1 MPCLRSFCRIHLP
14 VFALAILCVVTPAF
28 AADQPQWLRISS
40 DHFIV
45 LTDAGEKKGHEIAA
59 RFEQMRAMYGTLMGQ
74 RKLRMSEPLEIIAI
88 KSDKDYSQVSPMRD
102 GSPISDPA
110 FVLPG
115 DDRIFIVLNLF
126 LPDSWRGAE
135 HQMAHYFLNYNYP
148 PTQPWFDEGFAEYF
162 ASINF
167 TSSKTEIGTDPE
179 LIPLYQ
185 TNVVSQQ
192 PGLSSALKSYTE
204 ILSAPVWLT
213 LPDLFGMK
221 NRVVNGLEG
230 THNTLFYAE
239 SWMLVH
245 YLINQ
250 NKLAETGAYFDLV
263 ENQQMPVE
271 QAVQQAFGMSV
282 AQLDKAVKDYFHSLR
297 PLTDAM
303 WAAKSANPPLTANIV
318 YELPLPMEV
327 DDVGSSSKQ
336 IDLPEAQARAA
347 EMELRI
353 PERRAQAVQQLQQ
366 LVADPKTETAV
377 AHRALAW
384 AHVQKGETAEA
395 FEELNTA
402 LDMNPADLW
411 ARFGQAQA
419 SYRSGQNGARVQGLE
434 NTGHNLMGV
443 VEEYPD
449 FAEAYA
455 LLGWARLVGGGTN
468 SAIEA
473 MTKAVQLS
481 PRNESYQLR
490 LAETYQATKKW
501 DEATAILER
510 LKLSQDPK
518 IARATKKELNDMP
531 FLKKFG
537 VPPQEEESSHRE
549 SITANTQKREEVAD
563 TPAVKDAN
571 GDEAGDESGDAKT
584 DAAKAAAVEAP
595 PDKRLVQFLKGTVV
609 SVDCS
614 QPPAAVLTVSSGG
627 RTLKL
632 RTADYKSATV
642 IGSAGFSC
650 DWKGTAVDINYKRGG
665 KADGDLVSIEVR

>member
-1 MPCLRSFCRIHLP
+1 MPCLRSFCRNQLP
-14 VFALAILCVVTPAF
+14 LFVLAILCFVTPAL
-28 AADQPQWLRISS
+28 AADQPPQWLRISS
-40 DHFIV
+40 DHFII
-45 LTDAGEKKGHEIAA
+45 LTDAGEKKGHEVAA

-74 RKLRMSEPLEIIAI
+74 HKLRMSEPLEIIAI
-88 KSDKDYSQVSPMRD
+88 KSDSDYSKISPMRD

-110 FVLPG
+110 FILPG
-115 DDRIFIVLNLF
+115 EDRIFIVLNLF
-126 LPDSWRGAE
+126 QPDSWRGAE
-135 HQMAHYFLNYNYP
+135 HQIAHYFLNYNYP

-167 TSSKTEIGTDPE
+167 TSSKTEIGRDPE

-185 TNVVSQQ
+185 TNVASQQ

-213 LPDLFGMK
+213 LPDLFAMK
-221 NRVVNGLEG
+221 NRTVNGLEG

-239 SWMLVH
+239 SWMVVH

-250 NKLAETGAYFDLV
+250 HKLEETGTYFDLV

-282 AQLDKAVKDYFHSLR
+282 AQLDKAVKDYFHSLK

-303 WAAKSANPPLTANIV
+303 WAAKSPNPPLTANVV

-327 DDVGSSSKQ
+327 DDVGSSSKR
-336 IDLPEAQARAA
+336 IDLPEAQARVA

-366 LVADPKTETAV
+366 LVADPQTETAI

-384 AHVQKGETAEA
+384 AHVQKGETTEA

-402 LDMNPADLW
+402 VDMNPSDLW
-411 ARFGQAQA
+411 ATFGLAQA
-419 SYRSGQNGARVQGLE
+419 SYHSGENGARVQGLAS
-434 NTGHNLMGV
+434 TGHSLQAV
-443 VEEYPD
+443 IEAYPD

-473 MTKAVQLS
+473 MKMAVQLS
-481 PRNESYQLR
+481 PRNEAYQLR
-490 LAETYQATKKW
+490 LAQTYIATKKW
-501 DEATAILER
+501 DEATAVLDR
-510 LKLSQDPK
+510 LKLSQDAK
-518 IARATKKELNDMP
+518 IASAAKKELHDMP

-537 VPPQEEESSHRE
+537 VPPQDEESSHRE
-549 SITANTQKREEVAD
+549 SITANTQKREEVSDDDAD
-563 TPAVKDAN
+563 Q
-571 GDEAGDESGDAKT
+571 DEAKSDAKP
-584 DAAKAAAVEAP
+584 APVEAP
-595 PDKRLVQFLKGTVV
+595 PVVDKRPVQFLKATLV

-614 QPPAAVLTVSSGG
+614 QPPAAVLTVLTASK
-627 RTLKL
+627 TLKL
-632 RTADYKSATV
+632 RAADYKSLAV
-642 IGSAGFSC
+642 IGSTGFSC
-650 DWKGTAVDINYKRGG
+650 DWKDIAVSINYKRGG

>member
-1 MPCLRSFCRIHLP
+1 MGCRNFLGRIRRLNLVVCAVWLASAHP
-14 VFALAILCVVTPAF
+14 AL
-28 AADQPQWLRISS
+28 AADQPQWVRISS

-59 RFEQMRAMYGTLMGQ
+59 RFEQMRAMYGALMGQ
-74 RKLRMSEPLEIIAI
+74 HKLRMSEPLEIIAI
-88 KSDKDYSQVSPMRD
+88 HSDNDYSKIAPMR
-102 GSPISDPA
+102 GEQPISDPA
-110 FVLPG
+110 FILPG

-126 LPDSWRGAE
+126 QPDSWRGAE
-135 HQMAHYFLNYNYP
+135 HQIAHYFLNYNYP

-213 LPDLFGMK
+213 LPDLFAMK

-239 SWMLVH
+239 SWMVVH

-250 NKLAETGAYFDLV
+250 NKLAETGTYFDLV

-297 PLTDAM
+297 PLMDALY
-303 WAAKSANPPLTANIV
+303 ASKSPHPPVTANVV

-336 IDLPEAQARAA
+336 IDLPEAQARVA

-402 LDMNPADLW
+402 MDMNPSDLW

-419 SYRSGQNGARVQGLE
+419 SYRSGENGARVQGLA
-434 NTGHNLMGV
+434 NTGHNLQGV
-443 VEEYPD
+443 IEEYPD

-473 MTKAVQLS
+473 MTMAVQLS

-501 DEATAILER
+501 DEATAVLDR
-510 LKLSQDPK
+510 LKLSQDSK
-518 IARATKKELNDMP
+518 IASAAKKELNDMP
-531 FLKKFG
+531 FLEKFG
-537 VPPQEEESSHRE
+537 VPPQDENVHRE
-549 SITANTQKREEVAD
+549 SITANTQKRE
-563 TPAVKDAN
+563 AV
-571 GDEAGDESGDAKT
+571 E
-584 DAAKAAAVEAP
+584 DAAKGTARDATGDDAGEETDEAKPAAVEAP
-595 PDKRLVQFLKGTVV
+595 PDKRLVQFLKGTLV

-614 QPPAAVLTVSSGG
+614 GAPAAVLTVLAGG

-632 RTADYKSATV
+632 RTADYQSATV
-642 IGSAGFSC
+642 IGSGGFSC
-650 DWKGTAVDINYKRGG
+650 DWKNLAVDINYKRGG

>member
-1 MPCLRSFCRIHLP
+1 MDKAVRRQDSSRQIRNLFLVVGMAC
-14 VFALAILCVVTPAF
+14 VLATEPAV
-28 AADQPQWLRISS
+28 AAEQPPQWLRISS

-88 KSDKDYSQVSPMRD
+88 KSDSDYSKISPMRD

-110 FVLPG
+110 FILPG
-115 DDRIFIVLNLF
+115 EDRIFIVLNLF
-126 LPDSWRGAE
+126 QPDSWRGAE
-135 HQMAHYFLNYNYP
+135 HQLAHYFLNYNYP

-167 TSSKTEIGTDPE
+167 TSTKTEIGTDPE

-185 TNVVSQQ
+185 TNVASQQ

-213 LPDLFGMK
+213 LPDLFAMK
-221 NRVVNGLEG
+221 NLVVDGLEG

-239 SWMLVH
+239 SWMVVH

-250 NKLAETGAYFDLV
+250 HKLEETGTYFDLV
-263 ENQQMPVE
+263 ENQQIPVE
-271 QAVQQAFGMSV
+271 QAVQQAYGMSV
-282 AQLDKAVKDYFHSLR
+282 AQLDKAVKDYFHSLK

-303 WAAKSANPPLTANIV
+303 WAAKSPNPPLTANVV
-318 YELPLPMEV
+318 YDLPLPMEV
-327 DDVGSSSKQ
+327 DDVGSSSKR
-336 IDLPEAQARAA
+336 IDLPEAQARVA

-366 LVADPKTETAV
+366 LVADPQTETAV

-402 LDMNPADLW
+402 IDMNPSDLW
-411 ARFGQAQA
+411 ATFGLAQA
-419 SYRSGQNGARVQGLE
+419 SYRSGENGARVQGLA
-434 NTGHNLMGV
+434 NIGHSLQAV
-443 VEEYPD
+443 IEAYPD

-473 MTKAVQLS
+473 MKMAVQLS

-490 LAETYQATKKW
+490 LAQTYTATKKW
-501 DEATAILER
+501 DEATAVLDR

-518 IARATKKELNDMP
+518 IASAAKKELNDMP

-537 VPPQEEESSHRE
+537 VPPQDEETSHRE
-549 SITANTQKREEVAD
+549 SITANTQKREEVSDDAAD
-563 TPAVKDAN
+563 Q
-571 GDEAGDESGDAKT
+571 DEAKSDAKP
-584 DAAKAAAVEAP
+584 ASVEAP
-595 PDKRLVQFLKGTVV
+595 PVVDKRPVQFLKTTLV

-614 QPPAAVLTVSSGG
+614 QPPAAVLTVLTASK
-627 RTLKL
+627 TLKL
-632 RTADYKSATV
+632 RAADYKSATV
-642 IGSAGFSC
+642 IGSTGFSC
-650 DWKGTAVDINYKRGG
+650 DWKDIAVNINYKRGG
-665 KADGDLVSIEVR
+665 KVDGDLVSIEVR